1 MAELDGVM
9 VPEPL
14 GTNPG
19 KLHELLAT
27 GTPPPETDEDLF
39 NFVELAQSA
48 PKPALP
54 AAAPAA
60 KDSAPSTLAQ
70 VDAPKTEPAPA
81 TSLTGT
87 PQVVLAP
94 AGTRFS
100 MTPLAA
106 GLFGALIAANVA
118 LMLFAWNSVSATRD
132 LVLDVAHDVREASAD
147 LREES
152 SQRSAA
158 AAKASQPAFG
168 ALPEGY
174 RTLELARER
183 IAQGEHARARRMLY
197 GLLAVID
204 RIEPPAREELEAQAG
219 FLIADSYRIEADS
232 LEKPRE
238 AKR

>member
-54 AAAPAA
+54 ATAPSA

-70 VDAPKTEPAPA
+70 VDSPKTEPAPA
-81 TSLTGT
+81 TSPTGT